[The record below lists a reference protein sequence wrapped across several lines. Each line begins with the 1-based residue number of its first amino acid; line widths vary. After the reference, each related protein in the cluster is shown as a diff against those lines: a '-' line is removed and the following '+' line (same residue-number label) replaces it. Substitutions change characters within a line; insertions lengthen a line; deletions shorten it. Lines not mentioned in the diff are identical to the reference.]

1 MLTEEEKQEIINRS
15 IEGLLLML
23 PEIMGNLI
31 TDHISKLKMN
41 RDFYLS
47 HPEFRDK
54 KDIVASVIEMVE
66 GLDPTVDY
74 KDILQNAVPEIKR
87 RLGKVKDLNFKPV
100 SKLDRTF
107 NDMTFDNGE
116 L

>member
-1 MLTEEEKQEIINRS
+1 MFTKQEVVD
-15 IEGLLLML
+15 EVVEKVLLML

-31 TDHISKLKMN
+31 TNHISKLKLN
-41 RDFYLS
+41 KDFYLS

-74 KDILQNAVPEIKR
+74 EDILHKAVPEIKR
-87 RLGKVKDLNFKPV
+87 RLGKVKDLDFKPV
-100 SKLDRTF
+100 PRLDRTF

>member
-1 MLTEEEKQEIINRS
+1 MFTKQEVVD
-15 IEGLLLML
+15 EVVEKVLLML

-31 TDHISKLKMN
+31 TNHISKLKLN
-41 RDFYLS
+41 KDFYLS

-74 KDILQNAVPEIKR
+74 EDILQGAVPEIKR

-100 SKLDRTF
+100 PRLDRTF